1 MNPSQNPSQN
11 PSDPQVTAFL
21 RERYGNSQKKKRLGG
36 WKFPAFSLALI
47 GGAWLIWSGSHAS
60 NPEFRTTLISFTS
73 TSENSIELRY
83 SIQIKHPIGNHQCT
97 LIARDADKNTVGEI
111 VDHIPLGQASIT
123 RVVTIP
129 TRLQAV
135 NAAISSCTSL

>member
-1 MNPSQNPSQN
+1 MNPSHNSSD

-21 RERYGNSQKKKRLGG
+21 RERYGNSQEKKRLGR
-36 WKFPAFSLALI
+36 WKLPAIGLAII

-60 NPEFRTTLISFTS
+60 SPELRTTLISFKS

-83 SIQIKHPIGNHQCT
+83 SIQIKHPVGNHQCT
-97 LIARDADKNTVGEI
+97 LIARDADKNTVGEV
-111 VDHIPLGQASIT
+111 VDHIPLGQTSIS

-129 TRLQAV
+129 TRLKAV
-135 NAAISSCTSL
+135 NAAISSCVSL